1 MPAPGCPSV
10 LLVIHDIFRSVPV
23 WQKSN
28 MSLTPVSQVNYR
40 NFCPKQSNFSIPL
53 PVDLR
58 LHMDRQQMKT
68 LEISSRRAGFF
79 LNFDK
84 KSRINRDRRPR
95 VPASNQ
101 SILKMFYSQFKIYLD
116 LTSQIALTFCPSV
129 LNKVL
134 RSAG

>member
-1 MPAPGCPSV
+1 MISLCNDIIILLLIMRGHIYIYIYICPSV

-40 NFCPKQSNFSIPL
+40 NFCPKQSNFNIPL

-58 LHMDRQQMKT
+58 LRMDRQQMKT
-68 LEISSRRAGFF
+68 LEISSRRASFF

-95 VPASNQ
+95 VPASLGN
-101 SILKMFYSQFKIYLD
+101 
-116 LTSQIALTFCPSV
+116 
-129 LNKVL
+129 N
-134 RSAG
+134 